1 MFGFFCLQFPVSH
14 VIGKTYVCGD
24 VHSFLSLNTDS
35 KERSLKSKA
44 LYYSPQSLIRLSCI
58 TVGSVE
64 PMWPVSKDVELR
76 EDIQVLIKFW
86 QAMLSDKK
94 YMKYFMVA
102 APVDTSQLLTHGSS
116 TGSQYTSGSSGIGP
130 FLQVCITTPN
140 GGSITLVTYLDK
152 GLICRY
158 VKLSLKGVP
167 EHLWIIRLRPF
178 LQLCLTNPNGRSR
191 TLMAYLG

>member
-24 VHSFLSLNTDS
+24 FHSFLSLNTDS

-44 LYYSPQSLIRLSCI
+44 LYYSSQSLILLSCI

-102 APVDTSQLLTHGSS
+102 APVDTSQLLTQGSS

-130 FLQVCITTPN
+130 FLQVCITIPN
-140 GGSITLVTYLDK
+140 GGSITLVTIRKTERGGKQCYIRS
-152 GLICRY
+152 G
-158 VKLSLKGVP
+158 VKKKKRRRMFCS
-167 EHLWIIRLRPF
+167 
-178 LQLCLTNPNGRSR
+178 
-191 TLMAYLG
+191 